1 MSDGLNLDQI
11 GFQVTWSRL
20 ITIAD
25 EVATT
30 LERTAF
36 SNVVRDNH
44 DYACALYDSD
54 GEMLVQATTSTPGQ
68 LGSMTRVIKDI
79 MVEYPPSELNP
90 GDIVITNDPWLG
102 SGHTPDIYIVTPIF
116 LDGSLV
122 GFSVNSAH
130 HIDIGGRLASPDA
143 RQVYEE
149 GIILPPMKLYDEG
162 RENGDL
168 FRLLRRNVRVSD
180 KVIGDIRAQ
189 LAANHVGSD
198 RICELMRER
207 GFRSLA
213 GLSRRIFE
221 QTEAALRSAIGE
233 IPDGVYRHTL
243 SLGQVD
249 PAGKPLIMAV
259 SLTVEGDSIEVDFTG
274 TSDQIDRPVNC
285 VYNITYAYTMY
296 ALKAALCPE
305 APNNAGAMLPI
316 TLIAPE
322 GSLLNATYPVA
333 VMWRT
338 DVVYFVVEAIFGA
351 LEEVLP
357 NNVMA
362 GSGTYP
368 LWLTIFSGKFD
379 DGRAFVSHFNAS
391 GGQGGRNASD
401 GRSTLVFPGNI
412 ANTPVEILEVETPL
426 LCEEKA
432 FIPGSGGA
440 GRHRGGLGQRA
451 TIRNISESEVW
462 ATVVGGRFSEPPAGF
477 AGGGSGSLGAV
488 QLNDDPPLKKS
499 AEIRLGPGDRLHFN
513 LPGGGG
519 FGDPA
524 QRDPEAVLSDV
535 RQGIVTEDEAARLY
549 QVTIRDGAVDAAAT
563 ARLRGG
569 G

>member
-1 MSDGLNLDQI
+1 M
-11 GFQVTWSRL
+11 
-20 ITIAD
+20 
-25 EVATT
+25 
-30 LERTAF
+30 
-36 SNVVRDNH
+36 
-44 DYACALYDSD
+44 
-54 GEMLVQATTSTPGQ
+54 
-68 LGSMTRVIKDI
+68 
-79 MVEYPPSELNP
+79 
-90 GDIVITNDPWLG
+90 
-102 SGHTPDIYIVTPIF
+102 
-116 LDGSLV
+116 
-122 GFSVNSAH
+122 
-130 HIDIGGRLASPDA
+130 
-143 RQVYEE
+143 
-149 GIILPPMKLYDEG
+149 
-162 RENGDL
+162 
-168 FRLLRRNVRVSD
+168 
-180 KVIGDIRAQ
+180 
-189 LAANHVGSD
+189 
-198 RICELMRER
+198 
-207 GFRSLA
+207 
-213 GLSRRIFE
+213 
-221 QTEAALRSAIGE
+221 
-233 IPDGVYRHTL
+233 
-243 SLGQVD
+243 
-249 PAGKPLIMAV
+249 
-259 SLTVEGDSIEVDFTG
+259 
-274 TSDQIDRPVNC
+274 
-285 VYNITYAYTMY
+285 
-296 ALKAALCPE
+296 
-305 APNNAGAMLPI
+305 
-316 TLIAPE
+316 
-322 GSLLNATYPVA
+322 
-333 VMWRT
+333 
-338 DVVYFVVEAIFGA
+338 
-351 LEEVLP
+351 P